1 MQTPFKRVF
10 ELSLQE
16 VQNEALVQYKQPSA
30 HDLHTPSLIKNPVVV
45 AGGLHATQ
53 FVGLVQ

>member
-1 MQTPFKRVF
+1 MRVF

-30 HDLHTPSLIKNPVVV
+30 HDVHIPLLIKNPVVV
-45 AGGLHATQ
+45 IGGKQPTQ